1 MTVNRHKLGITTSGC
16 PSTSDLARELSDT
29 ESSLLHVIEALNH
42 DDELNILDEI
52 ENQHSAADFT
62 KTPKGEILKL
72 RSMAKEICC
81 LSLSKS
87 YVNAIKKVPPS
98 NGMDVKTTSMKHLV
112 ELESQLR
119 LVLQSHHQDLDMSSK
134 SFKVIYQ
141 EISERHEKIQRHIK
155 ANAILHIRETL
166 KQVTYPSQ
174 KALQFILSELESSEC
189 TESDL
194 KTHMQAIGQI
204 DGRLVSSELVKPIV
218 QRVRHHFL
226 TSGTIPQEK
235 IMKMPHLIIS
245 YLKKV
250 IPYSSPIV
258 STVQCEVYFYP
269 QINSLIQ
276 HVLFQ
281 RGYFEKIGDASPVV
295 LTNLIQDVLKYDEF
309 IGDKI
314 RAECSDGIPSLTELL
329 ICKNTKLF
337 DWWIKG
343 QRNHAIYLLDRK
355 ASEVCVASI
364 TSTTESFLSL
374 VRSQSIKVSL
384 LRDIVNRSRYLQQII
399 VPTCMHY
406 LDLQH
411 KRATALRNK
420 MNTST
425 VYNLSANINQWV
437 VMIEN
442 TRRMARVLN
451 NDHSPGSSSKSLD
464 LQGLHTLSE
473 SFEKFSDAMVQ
484 ECTHKYIDLLMERS
498 ALSSFFMTAGHLL
511 SHGSVY
517 HQSGMEDVFMI
528 LNVWNG
534 DFINTLNRMNIRIE
548 IVSKI
553 CTFLQEQLLE
563 VVLDESLEMIEEGCR
578 EFWLVVEGIVRAVN
592 GSDEQDFFG
601 RLNGICRFMLDE
613 DKIHVPICNLLD
625 RDDDGKIDILL
636 LEADGTLYEEV
647 ESMIRGKGYMHLTVS
662 EACSILNRVQT
673 YRNNGM

>member
-1 MTVNRHKLGITTSGC
+1 MTVNHHKLCISSNGC
-16 PSTSDLARELSDT
+16 PSTSDLARELSDA
-29 ESSLLHVIEALNH
+29 ESSLHHVIEALNH
-42 DDELNILDEI
+42 DDELSILNEI
-52 ENQHSAADFT
+52 ENQGSAADFT
-62 KTPKGEILKL
+62 KTPKGEIMKL
-72 RSMAKEICC
+72 HSMSKEIGC
-81 LSLSKS
+81 LSLAKS
-87 YVNAIKKVPPS
+87 YINAIKKVSPS
-98 NGMDVKTTSMKHLV
+98 NGMVVKTTSMKHLV

-134 SFKVIYQ
+134 SFKAIYQ

-155 ANAILHIRETL
+155 ANAILHIRKTL

-174 KALQFILSELESSEC
+174 RALQFILSELESSEC

-204 DGRLVSSELVKPIV
+204 DGRLVSNELVKPIV

-235 IMKMPHLIIS
+235 IMKIPHLIIA
-245 YLKKV
+245 YLRQV
-250 IPYSSPIV
+250 IPYTAPVV

-269 QINSLIQ
+269 QINALIQ

-295 LTNLIQDVLKYDEF
+295 LTNFIQDVLKYDEF
-309 IGDKI
+309 IGDSI
-314 RAECSDGIPSLTELL
+314 RAECSEGLSSLTELL

-337 DWWIKG
+337 DWWIKA

-355 ASEVCVASI
+355 ASEVCVAAI
-364 TSTTESFLSL
+364 TSTTESCLSL
-374 VRSQSIKVSL
+374 VCSQRLKVSL
-384 LRDIVNRSRYLQQII
+384 LRGVNRSRYLQQII

-411 KRATALRNK
+411 KRATGLRNG

-425 VYNLSANINQWV
+425 MHNLSANINQWL
-437 VMIEN
+437 VMIES
-442 TRRMARVLN
+442 TRQMARVLT

-484 ECTHKYIDLLMERS
+484 ECTHRYIDLLMERS
-498 ALSSFFMTAGHLL
+498 ALSSFLMTAGHLL

-534 DFINTLNRMNIRIE
+534 DFISTPNRINIRIE

-553 CTFLQEQLLE
+553 CTFLQQQLLE
-563 VVLDESLEMIEEGCR
+563 VLLDESLEMIKEGCR

-613 DKIHVPICNLLD
+613 DKIHGPICNLLD
-625 RDDDGKIDILL
+625 RDDDGKIDIFL

-647 ESMIRGKGYMHLTVS
+647 ESMIRGKGYVHLTVS

-673 YRNNGM
+673 LEITSEL